1 MVVATNELRVRAR
14 QFSRD
19 WKDAVYEKGETQ
31 AFYEAFFRIFDQERR
46 TVARYEERVTLLD
59 NSRGYI
65 DLHWPGM
72 LLVEQKSAGRSLAV
86 AREQALRYFDAI
98 EHTARPRYLLLCNF
112 REFELEDLDEREV
125 TRFRLA
131 DLSKHIHKFSFIMGV
146 QQRRF
151 RDQDPVNVR
160 ASELVGAIHDALLAS
175 GYGGEPLQQ
184 LMVRLVFCFFAED
197 TGIFPEN
204 AFLNLVEQRAAP
216 DGATLGQ
223 WLTNLFEVLD
233 TPEEER
239 QAYLDEEL
247 NAFPYVNGDLFEGA
261 LPMPSFTSELRESVL
276 DAAWFNWNGISPA
289 IFGSLFQSIM
299 DPGERRASGAHYT
312 SEQAILK
319 VIEPLFLDELR
330 AEFDRAR
337 RRRSPALRETAL
349 RDLQKKLG
357 SLKLFD
363 PACGC
368 GNFLIVAYRE
378 LRELEIEILKRLYP
392 SGAST
397 GALDVSQLSVVD
409 VDQFYGIELNDF
421 ACRIAEA
428 ALWMMDH
435 IMNQRMSEE
444 LGRAFV
450 RIPLEAAPSI
460 HREDALE
467 IDWNEVLPADECSYV
482 FGNPPFVGSQLRS
495 AAQGRQLQRV
505 AGLNGG
511 TGHLDYVAAWFFQAG
526 KYARAENVKIAFVA
540 TNSITQGEQVA
551 TLWPVLLER
560 YGLEITFAHR
570 TFEWSSEARGKA
582 HVHVVVIGL
591 APRAAARG
599 RRVLYSYDDL
609 RGPPARTEHEV
620 LAPYLLDGGAL
631 ADPNTAVRTS
641 RTPLNGLPPLA
652 YGTQPID
659 GGHFILDGEEREE
672 LLAECPSAA
681 PLVRPYVGAREFI
694 NREERWI
701 LHLRNAEPS
710 LLADCE
716 RLRGIVQ
723 EVRAFRQRS
732 RSPEARELSQRPNE
746 FAQTCVPEEPF
757 LVIPETSSSRRVYVP
772 IGWLEPPAV
781 PSNALRVIEGASKPV
796 FALLCSA
803 MHNAWLAQI
812 GGRLKSD
819 YRFSTSLVYNTFP
832 VPELGDDRLQALT
845 PAADAVLDARAHFPN
860 ESLANL
866 YDPDLMPS
874 DLRDAHRQLDRT
886 TDRLYRRKR
895 FASQRERVEHLLGMY
910 EQMVAPLPANGAAKR
925 ARRRRS

>member
-1 MVVATNELRVRAR
+1 MAVAANELRVRAR
-14 QFSRD
+14 RFSRD
-19 WKDAVYEKGETQ
+19 WKDAVYEKGDTQ
-31 AFYEAFFRIFDQERR
+31 AFYEAFFRIFDVERR
-46 TVARYEERVTLLD
+46 AVARYEERVTLLD

-65 DLHWPGM
+65 DLHWPGV
-72 LLVEQKSAGRSLAV
+72 LLVEQKSAGRSLVA
-86 AREQALRYFDAI
+86 AREQALRYFDAL
-98 EHTARPRYLLLCNF
+98 ENVARPRYLLLCNF
-112 REFELEDLDEREV
+112 QEFELEDLDEREIV
-125 TRFRLA
+125 RFRLA
-131 DLSKHIHKFSFIMGV
+131 DLPKYIHKFSFIMGV
-146 QQRRF
+146 RQRRF
-151 RDQDPVNVR
+151 KDQDPVNVR
-160 ASELVGAIHDALLAS
+160 ASELVGAIHDGLLSS
-175 GYGGEPLQQ
+175 GYGGEPLQR

-197 TGIFPEN
+197 TGIFPQD
-204 AFLNLVEQRAAP
+204 AFLNLIERRTAP
-216 DGATLGQ
+216 DGSTLGQ

-233 TPEEER
+233 APEDAR
-239 QAYLDEEL
+239 QAHLDEEL
-247 NAFPYVNGDLFEGA
+247 NAFPYVNDDLFEGA
-261 LPMPSFTSELRESVL
+261 LPMPSFTAELRESVL
-276 DAAWFNWNGISPA
+276 DAAWFNWDGISPA

-330 AEFDRAR
+330 AEFDRSR
-337 RRRSPALRETAL
+337 RRRSPAVRETAL

-357 SLKLFD
+357 SLKLLD

-378 LRELEIEILKRLYP
+378 LRELEIAILKRLHP
-392 SGAST
+392 TGAST
-397 GALDVSQLSVVD
+397 GALDVSQLSVID

-444 LGRAFV
+444 LGRTFA
-450 RIPLEAAPSI
+450 RIPLSAAPHI

-467 IDWNEVLPADECSYV
+467 IDWAEVLPASECSYV

-511 TGHLDYVAAWFFQAG
+511 TGHLDYVTAWFFQAG
-526 KYARAENVKIAFVA
+526 KYVQSADAKIAFVA

-551 TLWPVLLER
+551 TLWPVLLDR
-560 YGLEITFAHR
+560 YGLEIAFAHR

-591 APRAAARG
+591 ASRAAAPA
-599 RRVLYSYDDL
+599 RRALYSYGDL
-609 RGPPARTEHEV
+609 RGQPQRTEHRV
-620 LAPYLLDGGAL
+620 LAPYLVDGESL
-631 ADPNTAVRTS
+631 ADPNLAVRGS
-641 RTPLNGLPPLA
+641 RAPLNGLPPLT

-659 GGHFILDGEEREE
+659 GGNFILDREARGE
-672 LLAECPSAA
+672 LLAACPSAA
-681 PLVRPYVGAREFI
+681 SLVRPYVGAREFI
-694 NREERWI
+694 NRDERWI
-701 LHLRNAEPS
+701 LHLRNADPS

-716 RLRGIVQ
+716 QLRGIIQ
-723 EVRAFRQRS
+723 AVRAFRRRS

-757 LVIPETSSSRRVYVP
+757 LVIPETSSSRREYVP
-772 IGWLEPPAV
+772 IGWLEPPSV
-781 PSNALRVIEGASKPV
+781 PSNALRVIEGAAKPV

-832 VPELGDDRLQALT
+832 VPALDDESLSA
-845 PAADAVLDARAHFPN
+845 AADGILAARARFPD

-866 YDPDLMPS
+866 YDPDLMPA
-874 DLRDAHRQLDRT
+874 DLRDAHRDLDRVV
-886 TDRLYRRKR
+886 DRRYRRKR
-895 FASQRERVEHLLGMY
+895 FSSQRERVEHLLGMY
-910 EQMVAPLPANGAAKR
+910 EQMVAPLPANGAKPGR
-925 ARRRRS
+925 ARRRT

>member
-14 QFSRD
+14 RFSHD

-31 AFYEAFFRIFDQERR
+31 AFYEAFFRIFDVERR
-46 TVARYEERVTLLD
+46 AVARYEERVTLLD
-59 NSRGYI
+59 NTRGYI
-65 DLHWPGM
+65 DLHWPGT
-72 LLVEQKSAGRSLAV
+72 LLVEQKSAGRSLAA
-86 AREQALRYFDAI
+86 AREQALRYFDGLDNA
-98 EHTARPRYLLLCNF
+98 AQPRYLLLCNF
-112 REFELEDLDEREV
+112 QEFELEDLDEREV

-131 DLSKHIHKFSFIMGV
+131 DLAKHIDKFAFIMGV
-146 QQRRF
+146 QPRRF
-151 RDQDPVNVR
+151 TDQDPVNIR
-160 ASELVGAIHDALLAS
+160 ASELVGAIHDSLLSS
-175 GYGGEPLQQ
+175 GYGGESLQR

-197 TGIFPEN
+197 SGIFPQD
-204 AFLNLVEQRAAP
+204 AFLNLIERRTTA

-239 QAYLDEEL
+239 QTYLDEQL
-247 NAFPYVNGDLFEGA
+247 NAFPYVDGDLFEGA
-261 LPMPSFTSELRESVL
+261 LPMPSFTAELRESVL
-276 DAAWFNWNGISPA
+276 DAAWFNWDGISPA

-299 DPGERRASGAHYT
+299 DPSERRASGAHYT

-337 RRRSPALRETAL
+337 RRRSPAVREAAL

-357 SLKLFD
+357 SLKLLD

-378 LRELEIEILKRLYP
+378 LRELEIAILKRLHP
-392 SGAST
+392 SGVST
-397 GALDVSQLSVVD
+397 AALDVSQISMID

-421 ACRIAEA
+421 ACLIAEA

-435 IMNQRMSEE
+435 IMNRRMGDE
-444 LGRAFV
+444 LGRTFA
-450 RIPLEAAPSI
+450 RIPLTAAPHI
-460 HREDALE
+460 HHEDALE
-467 IDWNEVLPADECSYV
+467 IDWNEVLPAGECSYV

-495 AAQGRQLQRV
+495 AMQGRQLQRA

-511 TGHLDYVAAWFFQAG
+511 TGHLDYVTAWFFRAGQYVQAEQ
-526 KYARAENVKIAFVA
+526 AKIAFVA

-551 TLWPVLLER
+551 TMWPVLLER
-560 YGLEITFAHR
+560 YDLEITFAHR

-582 HVHVVVIGL
+582 HVHVVIIGL
-591 APRAAARG
+591 APRAVAPS
-599 RRVLYSYDDL
+599 RRVLYSYADL
-609 RGPPARTEHEV
+609 RGSPQRTEHAV

-631 ADPNTAVRTS
+631 ADPNIAVRTS
-641 RTPLNGLPPLA
+641 RTPLNGLPPLS

-659 GGHFILDGEEREE
+659 GGHFILNREERAA
-672 LLAECPSAA
+672 LLTECPEAA
-681 PLVRPYVGAREFI
+681 PFIRPYLGAREFI

-701 LHLRNAEPS
+701 LHLRDAEPA
-710 LLADCE
+710 LLTDCE
-716 RLRGIVQ
+716 RLRQIVQ
-723 EVRAFRQRS
+723 DVRAFRRRS
-732 RSPEARELSQRPNE
+732 RSPEARELAEHPNR
-746 FAQTCVPEEPF
+746 FAQTCAPEEPF
-757 LVIPETSSSRRVYVP
+757 LVIPETSSSRRSYVP

-832 VPELGDDRLQALT
+832 VPELNDDRLQALS
-845 PAADAVLDARAHFPN
+845 AAAEGVLDARARFAG

-866 YDPDLMPS
+866 YAPDLMPA
-874 DLRDAHRQLDRT
+874 DLRDAHRQLDRAV
-886 TDRLYRRKR
+886 DRLYRRRR
-895 FASQRERVEHLLGMY
+895 FASDRERAEHLLGMY
-910 EQMVAPLPANGAAKR
+910 EAMIAPLPANGAQR

>member
-14 QFSRD
+14 RFSRD

-31 AFYEAFFRIFDQERR
+31 GFYEAFFRIFDVERR
-46 TVARYEERVTLLD
+46 AVARYEERVTLLD
-59 NSRGYI
+59 NTRGYI
-65 DLHWPGM
+65 DLHWPGT
-72 LLVEQKSAGRSLAV
+72 LLVEQKSAGRSLAI
-86 AREQALRYFDAI
+86 AREQALRYFDGLDNA
-98 EHTARPRYLLLCNF
+98 ARPRYLLLCNF
-112 REFELEDLDEREV
+112 QEFELEDLDEREV
-125 TRFRLA
+125 TRFQLA
-131 DLSKHIHKFSFIMGV
+131 DLAKHIDKFAFIMGG

-151 RDQDPVNVR
+151 TDQDPVNIR
-160 ASELVGAIHDALLAS
+160 ASELVGAIHDALLSS
-175 GYGGEPLQQ
+175 GYGGESLQR

-197 TGIFPEN
+197 TGIFQRD
-204 AFLNLVEQRAAP
+204 AFLNLIEQRTTP

-233 TPEEER
+233 TPEEQR
-239 QAYLDEEL
+239 QAYLDEDL
-247 NAFPYVNGDLFEGA
+247 NAFPYVDGDLFEGV
-261 LPMPSFTSELRESVL
+261 LPMPSFTSELREAVL
-276 DAAWFNWNGISPA
+276 DAAWFDWDGISPA

-299 DPGERRASGAHYT
+299 DPDERRAAGAHYT

-337 RRRSPALRETAL
+337 RRRSPAVRAASL

-378 LRELEIEILKRLYP
+378 LRELEIAILKRLHP
-392 SGAST
+392 KGVST
-397 GALDVSQLSVVD
+397 GALDVSQLSMID

-421 ACRIAEA
+421 AYLIAEA

-435 IMNQRMSEE
+435 IMNRRMSEE
-444 LGRAFV
+444 LGRTFA
-450 RIPLEAAPSI
+450 RIPLAAAPHI
-460 HREDALE
+460 HHEDALE
-467 IDWNEVLPADECSYV
+467 LDWNEVLPASECSYV

-495 AAQGRQLQRV
+495 ATQGRQLRRI
-505 AGLNGG
+505 AELNGG
-511 TGHLDYVAAWFFQAG
+511 TGHLDYVTAWFFQAG
-526 KYARAENVKIAFVA
+526 KYVQAEKAKIAFVA

-591 APRAAARG
+591 APRAVAPS

-609 RGPPARTEHEV
+609 RGPPERTEHAV

-631 ADPNTAVRTS
+631 TDPNIAVRKS
-641 RTPLNGLPPLA
+641 RAPLNGLPALS

-659 GGHFILDGEEREE
+659 GGHFILDREEREA
-672 LLAECPSAA
+672 LLTECPAAA
-681 PLVRPYVGAREFI
+681 PSVRPYVGAREFI

-701 LHLRNAEPS
+701 LHLRNADPS
-710 LLADCE
+710 LLADCG
-716 RLRGIVQ
+716 RLREIIQ
-723 EVRAFRQRS
+723 EVRAFRLVS
-732 RSPEARELSQRPNE
+732 RSPEARELSKRPTE
-746 FAQTCVPEEPF
+746 LAQTCTPEEPF
-757 LVIPETSSSRRVYVP
+757 LVIPETSSSRRTYVP

-832 VPELGDDRLQALT
+832 VPELSDDRLQALSA
-845 PAADAVLDARAHFPN
+845 AADDVLDARARFPG

-866 YDPDLMPS
+866 YDPDLMPA
-874 DLRDAHRQLDRT
+874 DLRDAHRRLDRAV
-886 TDRLYRRKR
+886 DRLYRRRR
-895 FASQRERVEHLLGMY
+895 FASDRERAEHLLGMY
-910 EQMVAPLPANGAAKR
+910 EAMIAPLPANGAQR
-925 ARRRRS
+925 ARRRR